1 MNSLQNSG
9 GPSNEEED
17 MLLAM
22 HLCGI
27 DLIAYAV
34 KTATELDLF
43 EIMAKAR
50 PLGTHLSTLDLA
62 SKTAPNNPDASV
74 MIDRLLRL
82 LVAYSVCTCK
92 FVKDEKGRE
101 SRTYGLG
108 KVGKKFIKNENGIS
122 IASYVLFHC
131 SHTKGVTW
139 SYLTESILEG
149 GASAWERANGPFLFE
164 YMKKTENVKEDFNES
179 MMSHTTIV
187 MKKIFEN
194 YHGFESMRDCTLVD
208 VGGGLGTSLS
218 QALSKFPHLKCV
230 NFDLPHV
237 VSEAPQIHGKLLLCV
252 EHIGGDM
259 FDEVPRGQ
267 AILMKWILHDWSDE
281 KCVKI
286 LRNCKKAVPDSGRVI
301 VIETIIPREVSD
313 TDIAT
318 KNALHLDM
326 IMMCLTRGGRERTK
340 EEFEVLAMKAGFK
353 LPNFI
358 YGAYSFWVIELYTN

>member
-9 GPSNEEED
+9 GSSNEEED

-34 KTATELDLF
+34 KTATELDLL

-50 PLGTHLSTLDLA
+50 PLGTIRPCLGTHLSTLDLA

-92 FVKDEKGRE
+92 LVKDEKGRE

-108 KVGKKFIKNENGIS
+108 KVGKKFIKDENGVS
-122 IASYVLFHC
+122 IASYMLFHC
-131 SHTKGVTW
+131 SHTKGTW

-149 GASAWERANGPFLFE
+149 GASAWERANGAFLFE
-164 YMKKTENVKEDFNES
+164 YMKKTESVKEDFNES

-194 YHGFESMRDCTLVD
+194 YDGFESMRDCTLVD

-237 VSEAPQIHGKLLLCV
+237 VSEAPQIHGV

-281 KCVKI
+281 KCVEI
-286 LRNCKKAVPDSGRVI
+286 LRNCKKALPETGRVNRNRNNNPTGSI
-301 VIETIIPREVSD
+301 R
-313 TDIAT
+313 
-318 KNALHLDM
+318 H
-326 IMMCLTRGGRERTK
+326 
-340 EEFEVLAMKAGFK
+340 
-353 LPNFI
+353 
-358 YGAYSFWVIELYTN
+358 

>member
-1 MNSLQNSG
+1 
-9 GPSNEEED
+9 
-17 MLLAM
+17 M

-34 KTATELDLF
+34 KTATELDLL

-92 FVKDEKGRE
+92 LVKDEKGRE

-108 KVGKKFIKNENGIS
+108 KVGKKFIKDENGVS
-122 IASYVLFHC
+122 IASYMLFHC
-131 SHTKGVTW
+131 SHTKGTW

-149 GASAWERANGPFLFE
+149 GASAWERANGAFLFE
-164 YMKKTENVKEDFNES
+164 YMKKTES
-179 MMSHTTIV
+179 
-187 MKKIFEN
+187 
-194 YHGFESMRDCTLVD
+194 SMRDCTLVD

-237 VSEAPQIHGKLLLCV
+237 VSEAPQIHGDILSNKV
-252 EHIGGDM
+252 EG
-259 FDEVPRGQ
+259 V
-267 AILMKWILHDWSDE
+267 
-281 KCVKI
+281 
-286 LRNCKKAVPDSGRVI
+286 
-301 VIETIIPREVSD
+301 
-313 TDIAT
+313 
-318 KNALHLDM
+318 
-326 IMMCLTRGGRERTK
+326 
-340 EEFEVLAMKAGFK
+340 
-353 LPNFI
+353 
-358 YGAYSFWVIELYTN
+358 

>member
-92 FVKDEKGRE
+92 LVKDEKGRE

-108 KVGKKFIKNENGIS
+108 NVGKKFIKDEHGIS
-122 IASYVLFHC
+122 IAPYVLFHC

-139 SYLTESILEG
+139 YNGDILET
-149 GASAWERANGPFLFE
+149 F
-164 YMKKTENVKEDFNES
+164 
-179 MMSHTTIV
+179 
-187 MKKIFEN
+187 
-194 YHGFESMRDCTLVD
+194 
-208 VGGGLGTSLS
+208 
-218 QALSKFPHLKCV
+218 
-230 NFDLPHV
+230 
-237 VSEAPQIHGKLLLCV
+237 
-252 EHIGGDM
+252 
-259 FDEVPRGQ
+259 
-267 AILMKWILHDWSDE
+267 
-281 KCVKI
+281 
-286 LRNCKKAVPDSGRVI
+286 
-301 VIETIIPREVSD
+301 
-313 TDIAT
+313 
-318 KNALHLDM
+318 
-326 IMMCLTRGGRERTK
+326 
-340 EEFEVLAMKAGFK
+340 
-353 LPNFI
+353 
-358 YGAYSFWVIELYTN
+358 

>member
-1 MNSLQNSG
+1 
-9 GPSNEEED
+9 
-17 MLLAM
+17 M

-108 KVGKKFIKNENGIS
+108 KVGKKFIKDENGVS

-139 SYLTESILEG
+139 Y
-149 GASAWERANGPFLFE
+149 
-164 YMKKTENVKEDFNES
+164 
-179 MMSHTTIV
+179 
-187 MKKIFEN
+187 
-194 YHGFESMRDCTLVD
+194 
-208 VGGGLGTSLS
+208 
-218 QALSKFPHLKCV
+218 
-230 NFDLPHV
+230 DL
-237 VSEAPQIHGKLLLCV
+237 I
-252 EHIGGDM
+252 
-259 FDEVPRGQ
+259 
-267 AILMKWILHDWSDE
+267 
-281 KCVKI
+281 
-286 LRNCKKAVPDSGRVI
+286 
-301 VIETIIPREVSD
+301 
-313 TDIAT
+313 
-318 KNALHLDM
+318 
-326 IMMCLTRGGRERTK
+326 
-340 EEFEVLAMKAGFK
+340 
-353 LPNFI
+353 
-358 YGAYSFWVIELYTN
+358 